1 MLVMPACLWKGQCH
15 NSLQLNCDRPI
26 NEPSLGNSHYIGHL
40 RSVIRM
46 QCGFLFLLRA
56 LNWKRERNQWRVVIT
71 MRGDRFGWKKKIYGG
86 KKKKVTVY
94 GRCKVAHMEELVCVC
109 VCVVAKHTHTHMHK
123 CRPWG
128 LIDVSQRGCEWEPIT
143 FIMSNVVQ
151 KLASVLLCES

>member
-1 MLVMPACLWKGQCH
+1 MLVMAACLWKGQCH

-26 NEPSLGNSHYIGHL
+26 NEPSLGNSRYIGHL

-46 QCGFLFLLRA
+46 HCRFLFLLRA
-56 LNWKRERNQWRVVIT
+56 LNWKRERNQWQVVIT
-71 MRGDRFGWKKKIYGG
+71 MWGDRFGLKKN
-86 KKKKVTVY
+86 KKRWMFMAEMQS
-94 GRCKVAHMEELVCVC
+94 GSHAGDM
-109 VCVVAKHTHTHMHK
+109 HTHTHTRTHTHTHK

-128 LIDVSQRGCEWEPIT
+128 LIDVSQWGCEWEPIT

>member
-1 MLVMPACLWKGQCH
+1 MLVMAACLWKGQCH

-26 NEPSLGNSHYIGHL
+26 NEPSLGNSRYIGHL

-46 QCGFLFLLRA
+46 HCRFLFLLRA
-56 LNWKRERNQWRVVIT
+56 LNWKRERNQWQVVIT
-71 MRGDRFGWKKKIYGG
+71 MWGDRFGLKKI
-86 KKKKVTVY
+86 KKVTVY
-94 GRCKVAHMEELVCVC
+94 GGDAKWLTCRRCTR
-109 VCVVAKHTHTHMHK
+109 THTHARAHACTHK

-128 LIDVSQRGCEWEPIT
+128 LIDVSQWGCEWEPIT